1 MINFIVCG
9 LEDILIRKGV
19 REIEDDTIDMI
30 AQLLEN
36 NVRFAVAT
44 GLNYDSVKP
53 LFGKVQ
59 NAIIYIC
66 NDGGTI
72 IYEDKVI
79 SKTDIDR
86 LVCMDVIAEMEKE
99 PFVNDIRLVF
109 STEREAVVSDD
120 NQEIMNALKEAGI
133 TARTVENLRTVYGDV
148 TKITLWSRK
157 GFDEKTYE
165 YIYTKWAGKV
175 NVDISNP
182 NQAFITGPYVTK
194 GTAIALVQHV
204 FDISEEDTVVFGAG
218 YSDISMFEHGVYNYA
233 MQWADTQVKHAAKHI
248 AENVNTIL
256 EDVMRM

>member
-109 STEREAVVSDD
+109 STEREAIVSDD

-133 TARTVENLRTVYGDV
+133 TARTVENLRTVYGCLLY
-148 TKITLWSRK
+148 TSRC
-157 GFDEKTYE
+157 
-165 YIYTKWAGKV
+165 V
-175 NVDISNP
+175 
-182 NQAFITGPYVTK
+182 
-194 GTAIALVQHV
+194 
-204 FDISEEDTVVFGAG
+204 
-218 YSDISMFEHGVYNYA
+218 
-233 MQWADTQVKHAAKHI
+233 
-248 AENVNTIL
+248 
-256 EDVMRM
+256 